1 MITKTKNI
9 EEARRK
15 EYFRKRAKREKEIHD
30 KLAGSRMLLKEKAT
44 YEKAK
49 RLRQRNRMLA
59 RREMENNR
67 RVRKWEEKDE
77 KMKIVEL
84 GKSMLKDQQAK
95 YQQYTRLRREVYQ
108 VQLRD
113 VEDFDKRYGTVDE
126 HPLVKHFVNTI
137 E

>member
-1 MITKTKNI
+1 
-9 EEARRK
+9 
-15 EYFRKRAKREKEIHD
+15 
-30 KLAGSRMLLKEKAT
+30 MLLKEKAT

-95 YQQYTRLRREVYQ
+95 YQQYTRLRREACQ

-113 VEDFDKRYGTVDE
+113 VEDFNRRYGTVDD
-126 HPLVKHFVNTI
+126 HPLVKHFVNSV